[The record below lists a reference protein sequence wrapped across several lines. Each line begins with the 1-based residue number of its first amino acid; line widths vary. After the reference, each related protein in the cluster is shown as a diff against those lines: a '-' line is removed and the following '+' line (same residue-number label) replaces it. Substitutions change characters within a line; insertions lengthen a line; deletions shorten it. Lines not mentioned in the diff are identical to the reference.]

1 VSAEILSDVL
11 DQQRVDERQRAVRA
25 LLRHPLLTPRG
36 PDAQSFVLVRRH
48 ASWLADWFG
57 RETGW
62 SLRADPGV
70 VRLRKVPGSSHD
82 GTRGVLAKGKVHFSR
97 RRYVLACLALAV
109 LERAES
115 QVTLARLVERL
126 LGLAADPALEAAGI
140 AFALDS
146 REERSDLVA
155 VARLLLEIGVL
166 HKVAGDEHAF
176 VNQSGDAL
184 YDLDRRVLAAILVA
198 RRGPSLVYAG
208 TFEARVAA
216 IVAEAE
222 PASEDARNRALRHAL
237 ARRLLDDPV
246 LYYADLSEA
255 ERGYLALQRGP
266 LLHRLTDATGFVAE
280 VRAEGIALIDPSGEA
295 TDLGMP
301 EEGTDGHAAL
311 LLADYLAARLDRET
325 PVVELESHVRELAAH
340 HRGHWR
346 KTAREPGAE
355 RELTRDALARLEAL
369 GLIRRGGTGI
379 VALPALA
386 RFAYQEPVLAE
397 SRGS

>member
-1 VSAEILSDVL
+1 VSAEILADVL

-36 PDAQSFVLVRRH
+36 PDAAAFALVRRH
-48 ASWLADWFG
+48 AGWLADWFG

-62 SLRADPGV
+62 SLHADAGV
-70 VRLRKVPGSSHD
+70 VRLRKTPGSSRD
-82 GTRGVLAKGKVHFSR
+82 ATRGALAKGKVHFSR

-115 QVTLARLVERL
+115 QVTLGHLVERL
-126 LGLAADPALEAAGI
+126 LGLAGDVALETAGI
-140 AFALDS
+140 VFALES
-146 REERSDLVA
+146 REERADLVA

-166 HKVAGDEHAF
+166 HKVAGDEQAF
-176 VNQSGDAL
+176 VNRSGDAL
-184 YDLDRRVLAAILVA
+184 YDLDRRVLATLLVA
-198 RRGPSLVYAG
+198 RRGPSLVHAD
-208 TFEARVAA
+208 TFEARLDA
-216 IVAEAE
+216 IVADAQSE
-222 PASEDARNRALRHAL
+222 SEDGRNRALRHAL

-255 ERGYLALQRGP
+255 ERGYLAVQRGP
-266 LLHRLTDATGFVAE
+266 LLRRLTDATSFVAE

-301 EEGTDGHAAL
+301 EEGTDGHATL
-311 LLADYLAARLDRET
+311 LLADYLAACVERE
-325 PVVELESHVRELAAH
+325 VEAVELEAHVRELVGRH
-340 HRGHWR
+340 QRHWR
-346 KTAREPGAE
+346 KNAREPGAE
-355 RELTRDALARLEAL
+355 RELTRVALDRLESL
-369 GLIRRGGTGI
+369 GLIRRASTAV

-397 SRGS
+397 RRSS